1 MHDASV
7 LPLLERQ
14 PKFNG
19 RLIIMVQYEI
29 ALVLRAMSKQDL
41 PKMLRGVCTTVLKEN
56 AIIRN
61 LENLGERELPHK
73 RRVHNEQFLQ
83 GR

>member
-1 MHDASV
+1 
-7 LPLLERQ
+7 
-14 PKFNG
+14 
-19 RLIIMVQYEI
+19 MVQYEI

-56 AIIRN
+56 TIIRN

-73 RRVHNEQFLQ
+73 IRVHNEQFLQ